1 MSLDTLP
8 KYNSVCS
15 SDLLSG
21 FKMMLLLYISGFV
34 YVYGFYSAFK
44 VFKYDR
50 TWQFCWKKGRICKM
64 WHLKIC
70 FDDRHAIQ
78 NLNLFETDFNIWDA
92 A

>member
-50 TWQFCWKKGRICKM
+50 T
-64 WHLKIC
+64 
-70 FDDRHAIQ
+70 
-78 NLNLFETDFNIWDA
+78 
-92 A
+92 